1 MHIEG
6 RLARAEGFETGAP
19 GSCPILFWP
28 AVARVLPVALLIICM
43 AGFGLAQNTNSGD
56 IRGTV
61 TDATGAVVP
70 GVTVTLLNVDTG
82 VSKELVTNS
91 VGLYDAV
98 SILPGRYRITFLKE
112 GFGKVVR
119 DGIVLAV
126 GAISVDAQL
135 GVGATQQEVDVTAD
149 AALLKTETA
158 EQSSTIPAATM
169 DALPNVNQDWQNI
182 VKMIP
187 GASGTPSS
195 GQGSAG
201 VSNPGVSMAINGT
214 LPYYSSYLSDGASI
228 RLPHSANIGG
238 DQIFESV
245 AEVQISTSTFTSQYG
260 GGGDVFNL
268 ISKSGANQWHG
279 AAYEYLQND
288 ALNAR
293 SYFDGQKARQ
303 RYNNYG
309 GAVSGPIVKNKMFF
323 YFNMDRIA
331 HPSSSTTIATMPT
344 AAMLQGVFDPATF
357 GVISDPTT
365 GNPFPNNSIPAS
377 RFDPVSAKI
386 QAYYPAPNIPGLIAS
401 NYRTLVANVN
411 PGKKEFGRWDYN
423 ITSANRATF
432 SVSEHDT
439 HSISGGTICPINCQH
454 STADG
459 YAAQFSD
466 VHMFSASVVN
476 EFRWGFVRQGNWYT
490 PGSLG
495 LGYPAKI
502 GFQFAKADVFPNI
515 IISGTGGNRS
525 LNPAD
530 SATNAIY
537 IQNSGNPSDVVTMI
551 RGKHILHFGGEVL
564 MEQDNSTP
572 WGNVNAGT
580 FTFNG
585 QFTNGSGG
593 QNNVGYAD
601 FLLGQVQAW
610 SALVQGEAGMRS
622 KNPSVFVQDDIK
634 VLPNFTLN
642 VGLRWEGH
650 GGFSEVHN
658 LWGTFDPTLTNPKTN
673 TPGAIMFGVNSGRN
687 LIFNSDNKLFLP
699 RVGFAWSPKSQW
711 SVRGGFGMYTT
722 LWSMDVDGSPL
733 GFGTASGG
741 STSANPGQ
749 APVVLLSGNGAN
761 LPYIRAL
768 TGAGDYN
775 GQGGGN
781 IPYMPNN
788 TPVGKVY
795 QWTGSVQRQFSGG
808 MVAEA
813 AYVGSH
819 GAGLEFQSDINQVP
833 ASKLGQG
840 QSGRPFPQYVG
851 IGPSVPGGL
860 TGSFDNYSYY
870 HALQLSLRKRF
881 SHGLNAEFSYVWSRM
896 KDQQDTSGW
905 GSHYG
910 NAVYQ
915 DAFNPAANYALSNFN
930 VPQAL
935 KGYVVYQLPLG
946 KGHSLLNNGI
956 GDAVLGGWQASTE
969 FVAQSGNP
977 FTVTMNSNTGSG
989 ALDGS
994 WYPNLTGD
1002 PSVSN
1007 KSINQWFNQL
1017 AYATPATNTFGND
1030 GRNTLRGPDMTTID
1044 FSLGKTFKM
1053 PKWERAGVQL
1063 RMDANNILNHPCFAL
1078 PSASLSSSALAS
1090 HVPDPAIGR
1099 ITGTTVNGRYIQL
1112 GARFFF

>member
-6 RLARAEGFETGAP
+6 RLAGPKGFETGAP
-19 GSCPILFWP
+19 GSCPTLFWP

-70 GVTVTLLNVDTG
+70 GVTVTLLDVDTG

-98 SILPGRYRITFLKE
+98 SILPGLYRITFVKE

-126 GAISVDAQL
+126 GAMSVDAQL

-187 GASGTPSS
+187 GATGTPST
-195 GQGSAG
+195 GQGSG
-201 VSNPGVSMAINGT
+201 GTVNPGVSMAINGT
-214 LPYYSSYLSDGASI
+214 LPFYSSYLADGASI

-245 AEVQISTSTFTSQYG
+245 SEVQISTSTFTSQYG

-268 ISKSGANQWHG
+268 ISKSGGNQWHG

-293 SYFDGQKARQ
+293 SFFDGQKGRQ
-303 RYNNYG
+303 RYNNFG

-323 YFNMDRIA
+323 YFNVDRVVN
-331 HPSSSTTIATMPT
+331 PSTGTSTATMPT
-344 AAMLQGVFDPATF
+344 AAMLQGVFDPTTF
-357 GVISDPTT
+357 GIISDPTT
-365 GNPFPNNSIPAS
+365 GKPFPNNTIPTA
-377 RFDPVSAKI
+377 RFDSVATKI
-386 QAYYPAPNIPGLIAS
+386 QAYFPAPNLPGLITN
-401 NYRTLVANVN
+401 NYRVLTANSSTAM
-411 PGKKEFGRWDYN
+411 KEFGRWDYN
-423 ITSANRATF
+423 ITSKNRATF
-432 SVSEHDT
+432 SISEHGNRNVN
-439 HSISGGTICPINCQH
+439 GGTICPINCQR
-454 STADG
+454 STGDG
-459 YAAQFSD
+459 YDAQFSD
-466 VHMFSASVVN
+466 VHMFSPNVVN
-476 EFRWGFVRQGNWYT
+476 EFRWGFVRQGNWFI
-490 PGSLG
+490 PGSEG

-502 GFQFAKADVFPNI
+502 GILDAKADVFPNI
-515 IISGTGGNRS
+515 IIGGTGGNRS

-530 SATNAIY
+530 SATSAIY
-537 IQNSGNPSDVVTMI
+537 IENSWNPSDVVTMI
-551 RGKHILHFGGEVL
+551 HGRHILHFGGEVL

-572 WGNVNAGT
+572 WGNLNAGT

-585 QFTNGSGG
+585 QFTNS
-593 QNNVGYAD
+593 NVGYAD

-610 SALVQGEAGMRS
+610 SALIQGEAAMRS

-634 VLPNFTLN
+634 VLPNLTLN

-650 GGFSEVHN
+650 GGFSVLHN
-658 LWGTFDPTLTNPKTN
+658 LWGSFDPTLTNPVTN
-673 TPGAIMFGVNSGRN
+673 TPGAILFGVNSGQSQLMASVN
-687 LIFNSDNKLFLP
+687 NVFLP

-711 SVRGGFGMYTT
+711 SVRGGFGIYST
-722 LWSMDVDGSPL
+722 LWSMDVDGSPV
-733 GFGTASGG
+733 GFGTANGG

-749 APVVLLSGNGAN
+749 APVVLLSGTGAN
-761 LPYIRAL
+761 LPYVHAL

-788 TPVGKVY
+788 TPVGRVY
-795 QWTGSVQRQFSGG
+795 QWTASVERQLGSGV
-808 MVAEA
+808 VAEA

-819 GAGLEFQSDINQVP
+819 GTGLEFQSDINQVP
-833 ASKLGQG
+833 ANKLGQG
-840 QSGRPFPQYVG
+840 QAGRPFPQYVG

-860 TGSFDNYSYY
+860 TGSFNNYSNYD
-870 HALQLSLRKRF
+870 ALQLSLRKRF
-881 SHGLNAEFSYVWSRM
+881 THGLSAQFSYVWSKM
-896 KDQQDTSGW
+896 QDEQDTSGW

-915 DAFNPAANYALSNFN
+915 DAFNPAANYAVSNFN

-935 KGYVVYQLPLG
+935 KGYVVYQIPLG
-946 KGHSLLNNGI
+946 KGHSVLNNGI
-956 GDAVLGGWQASTE
+956 GDAVLGGWQVSTT

-977 FTVTMNSNTGSG
+977 FTLVMDSNTGSG
-989 ALDGS
+989 ALDGQ
-994 WYPNLTGD
+994 WYPNLTGN
-1002 PSVSN
+1002 PSVSGQ
-1007 KSINQWFNQL
+1007 SINQWFNQL
-1017 AYATPATNTFGND
+1017 AYTTPATNTFGND
-1030 GRNTLRGPDMTTID
+1030 GRNTLRGPDLATAD
-1044 FSLGKTFKM
+1044 LSLAKTFKF
-1053 PKWERAGVQL
+1053 PRWERAGLQV
-1063 RMDANNILNHPCFAL
+1063 RMDASNILNHPCFTEPDSL
-1078 PSASLSSSALAS
+1078 LSAAALAS
-1090 HVPDPAIGR
+1090 KVPNPAIGQ
-1099 ITGTTVNGRYIQL
+1099 ITGVTVNGRYLQL
-1112 GARFFF
+1112 GARFSF